1 MERVGPDKEVGG
13 SWSLGR
19 EGEQR
24 TYPGAGQSPWSRVL
38 VLGRNGHWD
47 SQAGRALTLEGC
59 KCCLRNSDSVLQ
71 VMVGH

>member
-1 MERVGPDKEVGG
+1 MERVGPDKEVGR

-19 EGEQR
+19 EGRQR
-24 TYPGAGQSPWSRVL
+24 TYPGAGQSPWSGVL
-38 VLGRNGHWD
+38 VQGRNGDWGG
-47 SQAGRALTLEGC
+47 QAGWALTLEGC